1 LIFNRLFQKNKHNKE
16 ELFLKGF
23 ILKKFGY
30 NLKQI
35 ELFQEALTHRS
46 VGHTVKDFS
55 NERLEFLGDAILD
68 AIIAEYLYQRF
79 PTENEGY
86 LTKVKSKIVSRKT
99 LADIGENM
107 GLRTVIQYNKGRS
120 INVSTLEGNALE
132 ALLGAI
138 YLDGGFESVR
148 KAINHYILRNYIDL
162 NRLLEEE
169 IDFKSKLFI
178 WAQKRRLKLEFE
190 VVDEMNSGG
199 SWSYTVITTINETR
213 YGQGTGPSKKHA
225 EQVASRET
233 LELLGEL

>member
-1 LIFNRLFQKNKHNKE
+1 M
-16 ELFLKGF
+16 
-23 ILKKFGY
+23 
-30 NLKQI
+30 KQI

-199 SWSYTVITTINETR
+199 SWSYTVITTITETR